1 MKRIQEL
8 LVLGIISFLF
18 TLGSCNF
25 LNIDEYFNDM
35 ISLDTVFA
43 RQELLEEYLWGAAAL
58 LPQEGNVYKD
68 SDGPFGSATDE
79 MVMTWPSTSYAGG
92 YLLADEVTPFDTYY
106 NVWGKY
112 YQGIRKANTIFARID
127 ECKDLGLIDRR
138 DILGMTHF
146 LRGYFYFRGVL

>member
-1 MKRIQEL
+1 MKRIKEL

-58 LPQEGNVYKD
+58 LPQEGNVYKI
-68 SDGPFGSATDE
+68 PT
-79 MVMTWPSTSYAGG
+79 
-92 YLLADEVTPFDTYY
+92 
-106 NVWGKY
+106 
-112 YQGIRKANTIFARID
+112 
-127 ECKDLGLIDRR
+127 GLSVRLPMR
-138 DILGMTHF
+138 W
-146 LRGYFYFRGVL
+146 